1 MTLEWRR
8 QLEEAGVDVA
18 SALERMM
25 GSEALLERL
34 LGKFLEDPQYPAL
47 CGAMKGGDAARAVIA
62 AHTLKG
68 VCGNLSMNG
77 LYGLFTELVDA
88 LRAEDLPLADRLMEQ
103 IEPAYNRVAAA
114 IREHAEDGRA

>member
-1 MTLEWRR
+1 MRTLW
-8 QLEEAGVDVA
+8 
-18 SALERMM
+18 
-25 GSEALLERL
+25 
-34 LGKFLEDPQYPAL
+34 
-47 CGAMKGGDAARAVIA
+47 DAARAVIA

>member
-1 MTLEWRR
+1 
-8 QLEEAGVDVA
+8 
-18 SALERMM
+18 
-25 GSEALLERL
+25 
-34 LGKFLEDPQYPAL
+34 
-47 CGAMKGGDAARAVIA
+47 
-62 AHTLKG
+62 
-68 VCGNLSMNG
+68 MNG